1 MKATMKKVK
10 FDRALYI
17 IITIGFILILCLT
30 GAKAVKSTPEG
41 TDVSADDPAGMEQ
54 GVDSFSNDPAR
65 MEQAAASVV
74 MLTVYNDHDS
84 KIGTGT
90 GFAAFDP
97 MVLVTAA
104 HVIEN
109 MEYMIAECD
118 NGVTFR
124 IDSAI
129 DADEDADVAICRL
142 PEDTGLT
149 PLIVSKEA
157 PLRGEKTVAIGSQ
170 FGLKNLVSLG
180 NICGR
185 WETEKV
191 QWLLFTAPVSGGSSG
206 GPLLNDRGEVI
217 GVVTGTYEKGQ
228 NLNLA
233 APIENAMALM
243 Q

>member
-1 MKATMKKVK
+1 MNNVK
-10 FDRALYI
+10 FNRVLYI
-17 IITIGFILILCLT
+17 IIAIGIILILCLT
-30 GAKAVKSTPEG
+30 GCKAVKRIPEE

-54 GVDSFSNDPAR
+54 TADSFSDDPAR

-74 MLTVYNDHDS
+74 MLTVYNDHGS

-90 GFAAFDP
+90 GFVAFDP
-97 MVLVTAA
+97 KVLVTAA

-149 PLIVSKEA
+149 SLIVSGEV

-191 QWLLFTAPVSGGSSG
+191 RWLLFTAPVSGGSSG

-228 NLNLA
+228 NMNLA
-233 APIENAMALM
+233 APIEEVLKLLE
-243 Q
+243 